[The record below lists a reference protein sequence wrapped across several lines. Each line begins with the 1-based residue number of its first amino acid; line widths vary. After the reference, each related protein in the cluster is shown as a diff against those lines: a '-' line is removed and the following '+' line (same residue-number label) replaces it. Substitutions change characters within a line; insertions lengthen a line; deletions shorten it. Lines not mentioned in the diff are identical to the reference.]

1 MNVDYTFYPDA
12 ACFLCDR
19 EGGEGGAG
27 GNLLDP
33 SGCTSCPKAPGL
45 SKGPQRLAHSA
56 MHILSDTTI
65 SRGSMP
71 CGFCLR
77 PGRCTVYLMKG
88 KGSNGAVKIDME
100 NLRCPLLHNIYIAA
114 AAEYSRSNPC
124 TNHPLQCPEC
134 SPLAPAVWKYNF
146 EQHLIDMHEGIN
158 RTQYEKLY
166 TITEEEKFEL
176 GARWEKL
183 HSPKKRSKK
192 PKRSTLAI
200 SDGHTARL
208 ALR

>member
-1 MNVDYTFYPDA
+1 MNIDDTFYIDS

-19 EGGEGGAG
+19 EGGEGSAG
-27 GNLLDP
+27 GDLLDP
-33 SGCTSCPKAPGL
+33 SGCASCPKAPDL
-45 SKGPQRLAHSA
+45 SKGPQGLAHSA
-56 MHILSDTTI
+56 MHILGDRTI
-65 SRGSMP
+65 SRRSMP

-77 PGRCTVYLMKG
+77 PGRCTLYLTKG

-100 NLRCPLLHNIYIAA
+100 NSRCPLLHNIYIAA

-124 TNHPLQCPEC
+124 TNHPIRCPEC

-146 EQHLIDMHEGIN
+146 KQHLIDMHEGID
-158 RTQYEKLY
+158 RTQYKKLY
-166 TITEEEKFEL
+166 TISEEEKFQL
-176 GARWEKL
+176 TARWDKRDDPKL
-183 HSPKKRSKK
+183 RGKKSK
-192 PKRSTLAI
+192 RRTLAI